1 MEPVVGSVTGSVVG
15 SEEEVVSGSEGEV
28 VSGSEEEVSSGS
40 GEVTSGVVTDVVGSF
55 SLVMEVNQT
64 HTINA
69 LTSKTKQ
76 KIIASKFVFFIN
88 SHFLVSVLQHL
99 CYFVLRLSAF
109 FEGQH
114 LSHLVLSFIV

>member
-64 HTINA
+64 HTINE

-76 KIIASKFVFFIN
+76 KIIASRFVFFIN

-99 CYFVLRLSAF
+99 CYFVLRLSVF
-109 FEGQH
+109 
-114 LSHLVLSFIV
+114 